1 MGITDT
7 IREEIVKA
15 QLGRIPANYFGYAE
29 SELSYRQ
36 LSLAIEFMKKTQPW
50 LEANIGEF
58 NRDWFVEMDKS
69 VDSFRL
75 SFKDTETE
83 TYFKLSWMQM
93 NHEDD

>member
-36 LSLAIEFMKKTQPW
+36 LSLAIEFMKK
-50 LEANIGEF
+50 
-58 NRDWFVEMDKS
+58 
-69 VDSFRL
+69 L
-75 SFKDTETE
+75 S
-83 TYFKLSWMQM
+83 
-93 NHEDD
+93 HG